1 MTKILGIVGGLG
13 PETSCSFCLN
23 VNNEVKKIHDAQPQI
38 IMENVPISDRALDII
53 AHGGFSAEVLGL
65 LVDSVKRLNLAEV
78 DFIVIACNTVHVF
91 INDLRRISDVPILSI
106 IEQTAKECKNKSFK
120 KVGILGST
128 TTIKE
133 KLYSL
138 ELEKNSIETVIP
150 NKDDQQFV
158 SDCILRIIS
167 GCSTAEDKER
177 MKKII
182 VQLQTE
188 GAEAVILGC
197 TDLCLI
203 ISPEDVTLPVINSTS
218 VLEKAA
224 VEYLMSQK
232 NEKE

>member
-1 MTKILGIVGGLG
+1 MTKRLGIVGGLG

-38 IMENVPISDRALDII
+38 IMENVPISDKALDII

-78 DFIVIACNTVHVF
+78 DFIIIACNTVHVF

-106 IEQTAKECKNKSFK
+106 IEETVKECRNKSLK
-120 KVGILGST
+120 RVGVLGST

-133 KLYSL
+133 RLYAQ
-138 ELEKNSIETVIP
+138 ELQKHSIDVVVP

-167 GCSTAEDKER
+167 GRSTPEDKER

-232 NEKE
+232 NERE